1 GLRRHGRA
9 LQRACR
15 NAGEGEERQVR
26 EDDRHGRIPLET
38 NTVERSIRPVAM
50 LRKNQNFMQTL
61 DGMNAV
67 ATCLSAA
74 ETARLNG
81 IDLEE
86 WLNDYSAA
94 ACKHAYAKGWTQACR
109 EGKDPNKKIQK

>member
-1 GLRRHGRA
+1 
-9 LQRACR
+9 
-15 NAGEGEERQVR
+15 
-26 EDDRHGRIPLET
+26 
-38 NTVERSIRPVAM
+38 M

-109 EGKDPNKKIQK
+109 EGKFLKERLRVAPSSIQKLR